1 MEYDKTAA
9 GAPIGS
15 MGCRCF
21 MSDICSL
28 PPSICC
34 AKIQLPRQ
42 MEACARRGFVCA
54 VGIAPY
60 AKMMGKQK
68 LRKPSPRGDFPA
80 WNSAETPQAFP
91 LEGKVAR
98 LYAATDEVE
107 KGRFIRLVVVCE
119 TETYATNILRKPYGS
134 LTPHPPRCAQ
144 HLFLPKTGPFCR
156 LRRHF
161 PRTRG
166 NYLKGKACG
175 VNRFDGIHK
184 VVTNLRCSKPL
195 WCKGTLR
202 PPRICACFAGR
213 CGNHP
218 LRRERGNAGEGS
230 RSPISCLAAFNF
242 V

>member
-1 MEYDKTAA
+1 MSAQPTK
-9 GAPIGS
+9 GA
-15 MGCRCF
+15 R
-21 MSDICSL
+21 
-28 PPSICC
+28 
-34 AKIQLPRQ
+34 
-42 MEACARRGFVCA
+42 
-54 VGIAPY
+54 
-60 AKMMGKQK
+60 
-68 LRKPSPRGDFPA
+68 LREK
-80 WNSAETPQAFP
+80 
-91 LEGKVAR
+91 KVAR